1 MSENIKIVVDIFEK
15 YGVPY
20 EIRADGILVLK

>member
-1 MSENIKIVVDIFEK
+1 MPQNIKIVVDVFEK

-20 EIRADGILVLK
+20 EIVGDGILVLK